1 MNKQTETTAGKNKMS
16 KAAVKPVTLESTDL
30 NHVLHKNG
38 YFDGKLFHARD
49 KATYTFIH
57 DDEVITL
64 HLDQT
69 RKTLFFQGHKV
80 TDLSLHPHLHEFIA
94 VFKKLLTQNDQAHHL
109 VSALDGALSTLC

>member
-1 MNKQTETTAGKNKMS
+1 M
-16 KAAVKPVTLESTDL
+16 LEPTDL
-30 NHVLHKNG
+30 DHVLQKNG

-64 HLDQT
+64 HLDEA

-80 TDLSLHPHLHEFIA
+80 TDLTAHPHLDEFIG
-94 VFKKLLTQNDQAHHL
+94 VFKKLLAQNPKAHHL
-109 VSALDGALSTLC
+109 AKVLDGALSTLC